1 MTVFTLL
8 HRLSARLRNDDKGA
22 VMAEYGLLAVGI
34 AMAVAGA
41 VFALGHAI
49 DALYDIPA
57 PF

>member
-8 HRLSARLRNDDKGA
+8 HRLSARLHSDDKGA

-41 VFALGHAI
+41 VYALGRAVG
-49 DALYDIPA
+49 ALYDLPG